1 MHRVHLV
8 GCASALFDNLVATWQ
23 NRVVSCEQTELGAFP
38 ETIEHIL
45 RHPVECV
52 VYCGYAAASSWDES
66 ATTGID
72 QPWQVEELARTA
84 ASVGANFLLI
94 SSDAVFTGP
103 KLFHDES
110 EPVAADGAG
119 QQLHAAEQ
127 AALAFSD
134 RMNVLVARTNAIGW
148 SRNAASFAERL
159 WESLERREPVTVDA
173 SSFATPIPAVDAAE
187 LVLRCCRARLSGVVH
202 IVGAERTSPFR
213 FAQELAEAAGFDR
226 RLVVTKEIDSIGGDS
241 TVRSREMSLASRLV
255 RRELG
260 VALPLLRETVRRF
273 VDEATSGHRDLIRGA
288 TSGVLRAA

>member
-8 GCASALFDNLVATWQ
+8 GCASALFDNLVATWRE
-23 NRVVSCEQTELGAFP
+23 RVVSCEQTPLGAFS
-38 ETIEHIL
+38 EATEHIL
-45 RHPVECV
+45 KHPVEWV
-52 VYCGYAAASSWDES
+52 VYCGFAAASSWDES
-66 ATTGID
+66 ATSGMD

-94 SSDAVFTGP
+94 SSDAVFSGP

-110 EPVAADGAG
+110 EPVAGDGPG
-119 QQLHAAEQ
+119 QQLHAIEQ
-127 AALAFSD
+127 AALAFGD
-134 RMNVLVARTNAIGW
+134 RMHVLIARTNAMGW
-148 SRNAASFAERL
+148 SRNSASFAERV
-159 WESLERREPVTVDA
+159 WESLERGETVTVDA

-213 FAQELAEAAGFDR
+213 FAQELAEAGGFDR
-226 RLVVTKEIDSIGGDS
+226 RLVVANEIDSLGGDS
-241 TVRSREMSLASRLV
+241 TVRSCETSLASRLV

-273 VDEATSGHRDLIRGA
+273 VDEATSGYRDFVRGV
-288 TSGVLRAA
+288 TSDFLRAA